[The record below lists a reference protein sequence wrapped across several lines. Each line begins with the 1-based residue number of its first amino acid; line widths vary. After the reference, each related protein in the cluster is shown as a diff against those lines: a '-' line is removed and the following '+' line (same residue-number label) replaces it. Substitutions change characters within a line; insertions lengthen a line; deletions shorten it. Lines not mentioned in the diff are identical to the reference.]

1 MGPVTASEQHPVD
14 RVMDEVA
21 ARFLRQIW
29 EDIERHFAPEHVIL
43 FGSRATGRA
52 RPDSDIDLIVV
63 SSAFEDVRFIKRMG
77 VFRQKIDPLP
87 YGLSMDVLCYTPEE
101 FEVMSTGI
109 GMVAEAV
116 KEGIWIR

>member
-1 MGPVTASEQHPVD
+1 
-14 RVMDEVA
+14 VA
-21 ARFLRQIW
+21 ARFLRQVW
-29 EDIERHFAPEHVIL
+29 DDIEQQFAPEHVIL

-52 RPDSDIDLIVV
+52 RPDSDIDLILV
-63 SSAFEDVRFIKRMG
+63 STTFEDVPFIKRMG
-77 VFRQKIDPLP
+77 VFRQKIDPLQ
-87 YGLSMDVLCYTPEE
+87 YGLSVDVLCYTSEE

>member
-1 MGPVTASEQHPVD
+1 VGSGTAFQQHPVD
-14 RVMDEVA
+14 RVQDPVA
-21 ARFLRQIW
+21 AGFLRQVW
-29 EDIERHFAPEHVIL
+29 GDIERYFAPQHVIL

-52 RPDSDIDLIVV
+52 RPDSDIDLILV
-63 SSAFEDVRFIKRMG
+63 SPCFEDVRFIKRMG
-77 VFRQKIDPLP
+77 LVREQIDPS
-87 YGLSMDVLCYTPEE
+87 YRVSMDVLCYTPEE

>member
-1 MGPVTASEQHPVD
+1 M
-14 RVMDEVA
+14 A
-21 ARFLRQIW
+21 ARFLRQVW
-29 EDIERHFAPEHVIL
+29 DEIERCFAPEHVIL

-52 RPDSDIDLIVV
+52 RPDSDIDLILV
-63 SSAFEDVRFIKRMG
+63 SPCFEGQGFVERMG
-77 VFRQKIDPLP
+77 IFRREINPLQH
-87 YGLSMDVLCYTPEE
+87 GVSMDVLCYTPEE